1 MAVVAKP
8 SAMNA
13 VSALT
18 QLLTKPWIGTNV
30 HNVKR
35 ADITAIKFAQAATAP
50 VFYSWA

>member
-18 QLLTKPWIGTNV
+18 QLLTKTWIGTNV
-30 HNVKR
+30 HNVKQP
-35 ADITAIKFAQAATAP
+35 DITAIKFAQAATALG
-50 VFYSWA
+50 FYSWA